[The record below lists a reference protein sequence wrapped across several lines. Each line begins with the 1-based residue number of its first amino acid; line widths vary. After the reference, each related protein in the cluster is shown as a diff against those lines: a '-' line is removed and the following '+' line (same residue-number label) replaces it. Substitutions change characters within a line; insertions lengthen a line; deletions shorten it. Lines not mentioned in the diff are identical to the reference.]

1 MPLIRRH
8 VEWSATFLIPG
19 RHGRATFNQE
29 THYFELPKP
38 RCQAQG
44 SLLLVV
50 PAVNICTVIDQQL
63 CGVEVPNVG
72 REMQRSPAIF
82 SLCIHIGAAV
92 YQEPC
97 EVKVSIP

>member
-1 MPLIRRH
+1 MEMPLILRH
-8 VEWSATFLIPG
+8 VEWSVALLDQV
-19 RHGRATFNQE
+19 AC
-29 THYFELPKP
+29 YFEVPKP

-63 CGVEVPNVG
+63 CGVEEPFM
-72 REMQRSPAIF
+72 ECKMKRSPAIF
-82 SLCIHIGAAV
+82 FLCIHISAAV

-97 EVKVSIP
+97 EVKVSVP